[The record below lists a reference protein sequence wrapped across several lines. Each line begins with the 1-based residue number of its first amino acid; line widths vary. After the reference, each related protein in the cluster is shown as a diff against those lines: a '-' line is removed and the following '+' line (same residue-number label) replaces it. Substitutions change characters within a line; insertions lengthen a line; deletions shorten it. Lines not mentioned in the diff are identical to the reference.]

1 MPVVVERTAAMPP
14 VRWTL
19 WDGGRLRINEA
30 FADLL
35 RTAGLESFAAGAV
48 LDGGEIVRAV
58 GPRVTRRI
66 MLGDGAARRSF
77 FLKRHA
83 PVRLG
88 ERVKPWLRL
97 SSGVFGARPEWE
109 ALLKFHAAGLP
120 TMTPVACGEAGEH
133 SWLLTEGLESPQ
145 NLLDWTRE
153 LASRSHSYS
162 SGVAAEWDSDERL
175 RIYLIELAK
184 IARRMHD
191 AGLHHQDFYLNHVL
205 LCETATGNPELR
217 VIDLG
222 RVREQQPLSQ
232 RWILKDLSQL
242 NYSARHL
249 TCRTRLRFLRQ
260 YLGRPFCDSD
270 RRLIWWLEQKAAQIA
285 RHTDKHRL

>member
-1 MPVVVERTAAMPP
+1 MPVVAERSAAVPP
-14 VRWTL
+14 IAWSL
-19 WDGGRLRINEA
+19 WDGGRMRVNDV
-30 FADLL
+30 FSGLL
-35 RTAGLESFAAGAV
+35 RRAGLQTFAAVAE
-48 LDGGEIVRAV
+48 LPGGEIVRSA
-58 GPRVTRRI
+58 GPRVTARIVLGEGPERRT
-66 MLGDGAARRSF
+66 F
-77 FLKRHA
+77 YLKRHA

-97 SSGVFGARPEWE
+97 NSGVFGARPEWE

-120 TMTPVACGEAGEH
+120 TITPVACGEEGEH
-133 SWLLTEGLESPQ
+133 SWLLTESLDSRQ
-145 NLLDWTRE
+145 DLLDWTRK
-153 LASRSHSYS
+153 LVSRSCDSRGWEGDSQLRRYLYDL
-162 SGVAAEWDSDERL
+162 AE
-175 RIYLIELAK
+175 
-184 IARRMHD
+184 IARTMHD
-191 AGLHHQDFYLNHVL
+191 AGLHHQDFYLNHIL
-205 LCETATGNPELR
+205 ICETAKGVPELR

-260 YLGRPFCDSD
+260 YLGRPFNESD